1 MNYTT
6 GQFTKKV
13 YSRSVDKDKY
23 NHDEQL
29 TLHLLELAQD
39 LCIHQV
45 DHLDVFGTL
54 KIHSSA
60 NDGDDNTQIYRAEPF
75 REGSPWCDWGIFLW
89 SDALGEN
96 KLVLGQMKCFVDLR
110 NIPVPNCRDLEP
122 GIYTYMEIA
131 TPNPSDAEQR
141 RSELFS
147 PWLKKPSDVPEF
159 AESHN
164 LLELVNINKLAA
176 PAVVVPDLANE
187 NKRAYLR
194 MLPRWQWALQFEDW
208 LEQPHRRLWDK

>member
-23 NHDEQL
+23 NHDAQV
-29 TLHLLELAQD
+29 TAHLLELAQD
-39 LCIHQV
+39 FHPYLG
-45 DHLDVFGTL
+45 HLDVFGTL

-60 NDGDDNTQIYRAEPF
+60 NDGDDSTQIYRAEPF
-75 REGSPWCDWGIFLW
+75 REGTPWHDWGIFLW
-89 SDALGEN
+89 SQALGEN
-96 KLVLGQMKCFVDLR
+96 RLVLGQMKCFVDLR
-110 NIPVPNCRDLEP
+110 KIPYPNCRDLEP

>member
-1 MNYTT
+1 METGRRTWHYFRRLDNHINPPNSEQNAPIAPILEGTTVRFSVNYTT

-13 YSRSVDKDKY
+13 YSRSIDKDKY

-39 LCIHQV
+39 LYIHQV

-89 SDALGEN
+89 SDVLGEN
-96 KLVLGQMKCFVDLR
+96 RLVLGQMKCFVDLR
-110 NIPVPNCRDLEP
+110 NIPVPNCRDQSAARDIHTHGNCHSKSL
-122 GIYTYMEIA
+122 
-131 TPNPSDAEQR
+131 SCRAETLR
-141 RSELFS
+141 
-147 PWLKKPSDVPEF
+147 
-159 AESHN
+159 A
-164 LLELVNINKLAA
+164 LLSMAQETQQCTRVCGVTQLAG
-176 PAVVVPDLANE
+176 VG
-187 NKRAYLR
+187 
-194 MLPRWQWALQFEDW
+194 Q
-208 LEQPHRRLWDK
+208 H